1 MPITQRSS
9 EEGRVCQ
16 EGVERPAPENPGYT
30 GLPPQFLD
38 WGNCES
44 SPRFPLIP
52 RFRLCGVIGLGLLCL
67 YAVFV
72 SLTNNS
78 ASSQVSKRNPLRGRG
93 SCPQRQSLT
102 SYFSLLVSASPNTSS
117 PPPHQSLPSPLGV
130 QNSPLLCR
138 ELSSSK
144 FLIPKCILSLS
155 RCPGEYSKTSCSQTG
170 YQNFIKIFTT
180 ASVTP
185 PPERRIIKCSFQYC
199 NHQNT
204 NNLNTQIKGLI
215 NHDIY
220 HMRNV
225 TQLLKFCLKSNH
237 LIRGKILPYIF

>member
-44 SPRFPLIP
+44 SPWFPLIP
-52 RFRLCGVIGLGLLCL
+52 RFRLCGIIGLGLLCL

-117 PPPHQSLPSPLGV
+117 PHPPVPAIASGG
-130 QNSPLLCR
+130 
-138 ELSSSK
+138 SK
-144 FLIPKCILSLS
+144 FSSIVQ
-155 RCPGEYSKTSCSQTG
+155 R
-170 YQNFIKIFTT
+170 
-180 ASVTP
+180 
-185 PPERRIIKCSFQYC
+185 
-199 NHQNT
+199 
-204 NNLNTQIKGLI
+204 
-215 NHDIY
+215 
-220 HMRNV
+220 
-225 TQLLKFCLKSNH
+225 TQLFQISNSKVH
-237 LIRGKILPYIF
+237 TKPFKVSWRIF